1 MLAVCSSSIP
11 GHQSL
16 QAAATENVFA
26 TLLLLEPNYQPKQL
40 KEGRVDF
47 ILSQRESTAHP
58 AREARVK
65 ATKQRVTLQPQAEKR
80 PTTVFGSPSPF
91 YSVWAPA
98 HGIVP
103 PTVRSSHLKY
113 SNQGVASA

>member
-47 ILSQRESTAHP
+47 ITA
-58 AREARVK
+58 
-65 ATKQRVTLQPQAEKR
+65 
-80 PTTVFGSPSPF
+80 
-91 YSVWAPA
+91 
-98 HGIVP
+98 
-103 PTVRSSHLKY
+103 
-113 SNQGVASA
+113 